1 MLPFPLQDCHDKGI
15 HHFRIY
21 RPSETNRLDW
31 LLPMAQEYIRLHAR
45 SEERIEAIRSRLEDL
60 DLDVTNVEKR
70 LQRDSL
76 PVRRHDNFDVVR
88 SDFGELLCYMLLERD
103 YSTVIGT
110 KSIDLRELTD
120 SAGRGIDAIGIE
132 EDGDQ
137 YTLVLCEVK
146 VSDERVSP
154 PRVVERSEDSLKNQ
168 HLAHLAHLHE
178 ETKKKIRRSA
188 KLARNPD
195 VREALDVV
203 GTLLDMHRL
212 DLLKITACNVLVR
225 STAVHQLRD
234 FGCFYTDP
242 AQFQP
247 ASIRFLIACVPG
259 TIDDIIRE
267 WYDLLLQEVS
277 A

>member
-1 MLPFPLQDCHDKGI
+1 
-15 HHFRIY
+15 
-21 RPSETNRLDW
+21 
-31 LLPMAQEYIRLHAR
+31 MAQEYIRLHAR
-45 SEERIEAIRSRLEDL
+45 SEERIEAIRSRLEGL
-60 DLDVTNVEKR
+60 DLDVTNVAKR

-103 YSTVIGT
+103 YTTVIGT

-132 EDGDQ
+132 EEGDQ
-137 YTLVLCEVK
+137 YALVLCEVK

-154 PRVVERSEDSLKNQ
+154 PRVVERNEDSLKNQ
-168 HLAHLAHLHE
+168 HLAHIANLYE
-178 ETKKKIRRSA
+178 ETKKKVWRSA
-188 KLARNPD
+188 KLARDPK
-195 VREALDVV
+195 VREVLDVV
-203 GTLLDMHRL
+203 GVLLDEHL
-212 DLLKITACNVLVR
+212 LEHLKIVACSVLVR
-225 STAVHQLRD
+225 STATHQLRD

-247 ASIRFLIACVPG
+247 AAIRYLIACVPG

-267 WYDLLLQEVS
+267 WYDLLQREVS
-277 A
+277 E